1 MCAHLIK
8 KTIPVFIL
16 NRQNRIDKAPKVDKN
31 RK

>member
-16 NRQNRIDKAPKVDKN
+16 NRQHRIDKAPKVDKN